1 MTLRAQSLYTHTPK
15 IIPKFVY
22 TKCMYFLGWFE
33 FWGIPKPLMNYT
45 SKKIPAM
52 RVCTDPQKLD
62 RKNLTFGVSTKA
74 FLLYKEYQIVWG
86 FYLSLYF
93 FTILFVILLLCS
105 WNIYSEYVILEGI
118 ILFSVYDIRAS
129 RFDCCTVFINCKGV
143 GLSFVAISFV
153 TWNGKGNFIS
163 TLVYSTVFAI

>member
-1 MTLRAQSLYTHTPK
+1 MWLLVCLTPLCARQK
-15 IIPKFVY
+15 NTRYAGVY
-22 TKCMYFLGWFE
+22 W
-33 FWGIPKPLMNYT
+33 
-45 SKKIPAM
+45 
-52 RVCTDPQKLD
+52 PQKV
-62 RKNLTFGVSTKA
+62 RQKNLTFEVSTKA

-105 WNIYSEYVILEGI
+105 SHIYSEYVILDGI
-118 ILFSVYDIRAS
+118 ILFSASDISAS
-129 RFDCCTVFINCKGV
+129 QFDCCTVFIICKVV

-163 TLVYSTVFAI
+163 TLVYSTAFAI

>member
-1 MTLRAQSLYTHTPK
+1 MWLLACLTPLGARQK
-15 IIPKFVY
+15 NTRYAGVY
-22 TKCMYFLGWFE
+22 W
-33 FWGIPKPLMNYT
+33 
-45 SKKIPAM
+45 
-52 RVCTDPQKLD
+52 PQKLD

-105 WNIYSEYVILEGI
+105 WNIYSEYIILEGI

-129 RFDCCTVFINCKGV
+129 QFDCCTIFINCKGV

>member
-1 MTLRAQSLYTHTPK
+1 
-15 IIPKFVY
+15 
-22 TKCMYFLGWFE
+22 
-33 FWGIPKPLMNYT
+33 
-45 SKKIPAM
+45 M

-129 RFDCCTVFINCKGV
+129 QFDCCTIFINCKDV
-143 GLSFVAISFV
+143 GLSFVLFPLLPEMVKATSFLLSFIQRYSPSKELLDWLEHAINKIVDRDTKSNVINLFIYIL
-153 TWNGKGNFIS
+153 FIS
-163 TLVYSTVFAI
+163 ILY